1 MSLIIETGAIVPNAD
16 SFISY
21 EDALDEAA
29 LLGLPM
35 SCTQEEVEQELRSA
49 YRWIIAEYEQLFQGS
64 RVSKEQTGSF
74 PRNDVYVFG
83 FSIDNDEI
91 PTDLIYAQIAAASD
105 MSQGYAPYEASDG
118 KEVASEGV
126 SSLKSSYF
134 QSGADGSEVSLTRAD
149 KYIGPLLMSN
159 SNSNQFAVNRG

>member
-35 SCTQEEVEQELRSA
+35 SCTQGEVEQELRSA

-105 MSQGYAPYEASDG
+105 MSTGGNPYQATDG
-118 KEVASEGV
+118 KEVQSEAV
-126 SSLKSSYF
+126 SSLKTSYF
-134 QSGADGSEVSLTRAD
+134 QSGNDGSETTLTQAY
-149 KYIGPLLMSN
+149 KYIKPLLSSN
-159 SNSNQFAVNRG
+159 SDSNQFAVNRG